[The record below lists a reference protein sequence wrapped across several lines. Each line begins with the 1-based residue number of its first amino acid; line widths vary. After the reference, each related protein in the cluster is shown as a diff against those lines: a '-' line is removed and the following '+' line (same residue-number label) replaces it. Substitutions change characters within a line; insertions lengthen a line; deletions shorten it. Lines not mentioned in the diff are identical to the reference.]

1 LRYPQKESI
10 MMIADAQVHVW
21 GAHTTERPWI
31 ADGYGREHTAD
42 PLTTEKLLARMD
54 DAGVDRAVIVPPS
67 WEGDRNDL
75 ALAAAADHPG
85 RLAIMGRLTI
95 EDPATGALLGSWKE
109 QPGMLGARITFLTP
123 PQRQWLIDGT
133 VDWFWPAAE
142 KAGVPLMVL
151 PPDQLPALDQIAE
164 RHPGLRL
171 VIDHL
176 AMTSNRRD
184 SEAFSGLDALLSLAR
199 HKNVAVKATA
209 LPCYSTE
216 AYPFP
221 GLHGHIKRVVD
232 AFGPARVFW
241 GTDLSRLS
249 CSYREAITLFT
260 EELAFL
266 SEADKTLIMGQGLCN
281 WLGWKSD

>member
-1 LRYPQKESI
+1 ML
-10 MMIADAQVHVW
+10 IADAQVHVW
-21 GAHTTERPWI
+21 GVHTPERPWP
-31 ADGYGREHTAD
+31 ADGFGREHTAD
-42 PLTTEKLLARMD
+42 PLTAEKLLAQMD
-54 DAGVDRAVIVPPS
+54 AAGVERAVIVPPS

-75 ALAAAADHPG
+75 ALAAAAAHPG
-85 RLAIMGRLTI
+85 RLAIMGRLAI
-95 EDPATGALLGSWKE
+95 EDPATGVLLGAWRE

-123 PQRQWLIDGT
+123 PQRQWLVDGT
-133 VDWFWPAAE
+133 VDWFWPAVE
-142 KAGVPLMVL
+142 KAGIPLMVL
-151 PPDQLPALDQIAE
+151 PPDQLPAIDRVAE

-176 AMTSNRRD
+176 AMTSSRRD
-184 SEAFSGLDALLSLAR
+184 AEAFADLDTLLTLAQR
-199 HKNVAVKATA
+199 PNVAVKASA

-221 GLHGHIKRVVD
+221 GLHRHIERVVD
-232 AFGPARVFW
+232 AFGPERVFW

-266 SEADKTLIMGQGLCN
+266 SETDKALIMGRGLCD